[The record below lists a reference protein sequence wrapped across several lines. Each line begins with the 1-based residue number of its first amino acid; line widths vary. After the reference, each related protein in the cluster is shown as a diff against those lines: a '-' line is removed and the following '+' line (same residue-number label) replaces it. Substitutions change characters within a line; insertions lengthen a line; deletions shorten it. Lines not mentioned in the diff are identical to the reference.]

1 VTSKQDWASHE
12 QGFVAIASQVF
23 SSSRDGARQA
33 FLKLCSWID
42 QDPQT
47 GAMLAGQSNTP
58 QTYDQVYE
66 RTHQRVL
73 TWDLEAIFRQVA
85 LPLLGGGVAW
95 QLAAALGAASTAPL
109 FAAAVTIIIFL
120 KLYPGTVAML
130 RARMQQV
137 FDDIFSWVP
146 SLG

>member
-1 VTSKQDWASHE
+1 MTSKQDWASHE

-42 QDPQT
+42 HDPQT

-85 LPLLGGGVAW
+85 LPDEFLDAG
-95 QLAAALGAASTAPL
+95 ALPTLHDRYGISTN
-109 FAAAVTIIIFL
+109 
-120 KLYPGTVAML
+120 AMTDSIKGWL
-130 RARMQQV
+130 
-137 FDDIFSWVP
+137 
-146 SLG
+146 